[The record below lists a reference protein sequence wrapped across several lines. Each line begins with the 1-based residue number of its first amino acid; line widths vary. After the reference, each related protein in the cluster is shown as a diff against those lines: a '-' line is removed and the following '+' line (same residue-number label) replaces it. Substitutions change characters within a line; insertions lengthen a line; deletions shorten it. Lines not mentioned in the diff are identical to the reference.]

1 MADFQLIGNIAGA
14 EAATVRLTVT
24 FLSDYRDE
32 QGRVPPPVMLFSKL
46 PGQEWTA
53 QPGGGT
59 AILIGALAGQMP
71 PRVSVTYTLIRPGL
85 PPLARVLERYVS
97 GNTEPPGYWDFTLPG
112 SASGAPPT
120 SPTQVNVLPGI
131 GPVGPRGAA
140 LLHGEGPPAA
150 GLGLDGDTY
159 VNTPTWDV
167 SVRSGGA
174 WVAAG
179 NIRGGPGAPG
189 AAGLPGLNG
198 AGGVPK
204 PTPGQVGYILV
215 ADETQ
220 PNGFSWYAPGNRLR
234 VRALGDVAISGISDG
249 QTLVWDAAVQ
259 KFRPGDGKAG
269 SGSNLDPEAVQD
281 LVAAM
286 LREGTG
292 IALTY
297 DDAGNTLSISSTVSG
312 GEPSV
317 ALPDAPPLP
326 PPPAVPAFT
335 GVDLNGDWSQDTP
348 GVYLSLAAAPKVLTY
363 TTAALTAGVH
373 QIVAR
378 AKVNPGDPRF
388 FAVQTKFGSNAGL
401 VFNWTSA
408 NPDELHIFDVT
419 ADGVHNLEFRVGT
432 PPGGPLQPL
441 RVYDVS
447 IINASSE
454 PLPVPVTDPQSNG
467 QSHPVYGNLSQA
479 AWLRLPA
486 GLPVGSAYHFHLNEL
501 SAVRLASSN
510 AGFDVY
516 QGGQFFSAVNGE
528 GAHNVVLRHFPAGDY
543 YVVTHAQG
551 AGKAFYVDWVA
562 DPITAGTPTTWG
574 TLAGRPNV
582 FPPSQHQHVSTNIDD
597 FKAAVASLFTQGT
610 NVTLTTDPQTG
621 IITISATGGGSG
633 GGLNL
638 EAVQDA
644 VAAMLVQGSGIT
656 AVYDDTA
663 GTLTISSAGLPAGGT
678 TGQLLTK
685 NSATAGD
692 AIWADPAGAGSALL
706 GRCVARSVQ
715 NIPGSVWTR
724 IDLAGVSDAANG
736 AMAASVFTVILP
748 GVYNISAGAVF
759 TNLSGNHY
767 INVAIRKN
775 SQEAIKIAEINI
787 GGGAYAATGS
797 GVLRLIP
804 GDVIEFYAYLGSAA
818 SVAGESTK
826 DLTTLSIVRLGA

>member
-1 MADFQLIGNIAGA
+1 MADFRLIGNIAGA

-97 GNTEPPGYWDFTLPG
+97 GNTEPAGYWDFTLPG
-112 SASGAPPT
+112 SASGAPPA
-120 SPTQVNVLPGI
+120 SPTQVNVLPGV

-150 GLGLDGDTY
+150 GLGLDGDSY
-159 VNTPTWDV
+159 VSTLTWDV
-167 SVRSGGA
+167 SMRSAGA

-220 PNGFSWYAPGNRLR
+220 PNGFSWYAPGNKLR

-286 LREGTG
+286 LVQGTG

-297 DDAGNTLSISSTVSG
+297 DDAGNTLSISSTAPG
-312 GEPSV
+312 SV
-317 ALPDAPPLP
+317 LAWGDITGK
-326 PPPAVPAFT
+326 PAT
-335 GVDLNGDWSQDTP
+335 
-348 GVYLSLAAAPKVLTY
+348 
-363 TTAALTAGVH
+363 
-373 QIVAR
+373 
-378 AKVNPGDPRF
+378 
-388 FAVQTKFGSNAGL
+388 
-401 VFNWTSA
+401 
-408 NPDELHIFDVT
+408 
-419 ADGVHNLEFRVGT
+419 
-432 PPGGPLQPL
+432 
-441 RVYDVS
+441 
-447 IINASSE
+447 
-454 PLPVPVTDPQSNG
+454 
-467 QSHPVYGNLSQA
+467 
-479 AWLRLPA
+479 
-486 GLPVGSAYHFHLNEL
+486 
-501 SAVRLASSN
+501 
-510 AGFDVY
+510 
-516 QGGQFFSAVNGE
+516 
-528 GAHNVVLRHFPAGDY
+528 
-543 YVVTHAQG
+543 
-551 AGKAFYVDWVA
+551 
-562 DPITAGTPTTWG
+562 
-574 TLAGRPNV
+574 
-582 FPPSQHQHVSTNIDD
+582 FPPSAHIHGAADI
-597 FKAAVASLFTQGT
+597 KAALAGLLAPGT
-610 NVTLTTDPQTG
+610 NVTLTTDAQTG

-633 GGLNL
+633 GGLDL

-644 VAAMLVQGSGIT
+644 VAGMLVQGNGVT
-656 AVYDDTA
+656 LAYDDA
-663 GTLTISSAGLPAGGT
+663 QGKLTIGSAGLPAGGT

-706 GRCVARSVQ
+706 GRCVARSIQ

-775 SQEAIKIAEINI
+775 GQEAIKITEINI